1 MEYNSRE
8 EFMVAVQAF
17 IGDRQGEDVIAFL
30 KDVEDNTNFA
40 EHQELVTKVKEWEDK
55 YTNLLNDYQSRFFT
69 GGERGQ
75 SNAEPAPQPPQE
87 EVVIEPTEETI
98 TIDDLFEEKEE

>member
-8 EFMVAVQAF
+8 EFMAVVQTF

-55 YTNLLNDYQSRFFT
+55 YNNLLNDYQSRFFT
-69 GGERGQ
+69 GGQ
-75 SNAEPAPQPPQE
+75 AQPPQPPQE
-87 EVVIEPTEETI
+87 EVVIDPTEETI
-98 TIDDLFEEKEE
+98 TIDDLFE

>member
-8 EFMVAVQAF
+8 EFMAAVQTF

-55 YTNLLNDYQSRFFT
+55 YNNLLNDYQSRFFT
-69 GGERGQ
+69 GGQAQPQNGGVT
-75 SNAEPAPQPPQE
+75 PQPPQE

>member
-8 EFMVAVQAF
+8 EFMAVVQTF

-55 YTNLLNDYQSRFFT
+55 YNNLLNDYQSRFFT
-69 GGERGQ
+69 GGQ
-75 SNAEPAPQPPQE
+75 AQPPQPTQE
-87 EVVIEPTEETI
+87 EVVIDPTEETI
-98 TIDDLFEEKEE
+98 TIDDLFE

>member
-8 EFMVAVQAF
+8 EFMSAVQAF

-30 KDVEDNTNFA
+30 KDVEDNTNFS

-55 YTNLLNDYQSRFFT
+55 YNNLLSDYQSRFFT
-69 GGERGQ
+69 GGPSQPPEVGIT
-75 SNAEPAPQPPQE
+75 AQPPQE

-98 TIDDLFEEKEE
+98 TIDDLFE

>member
-8 EFMVAVQAF
+8 EFMAAVQAF

-55 YTNLLNDYQSRFFT
+55 YNNLLNDYQSRFFT
-69 GGERGQ
+69 GGQAQPQNGGVT
-75 SNAEPAPQPPQE
+75 PQPPQE
-87 EVVIEPTEETI
+87 EVAIEPTEETI